1 MPNSK
6 TNSKV
11 RAILS
16 RNLAN
21 YLLQQGYLLV
31 RIAEDRKNSNNSV
44 FLFEDTPMLN
54 QEIANYSKNK

>member
-21 YLLQQGYLLV
+21 YLLQQGYLLI
-31 RIAEDRKNSNNSV
+31 RIAEDRKNSNGSV
-44 FLFEDTPMLN
+44 FLFEDTPMLG

>member
-6 TNSKV
+6 INSKV

>member
-6 TNSKV
+6 INSKV

-16 RNLAN
+16 RNLTN

-54 QEIANYSKNK
+54 QGIANYSKNK